1 MRSLSIFLAVVAVSS
16 FVIIACG
23 GIAPPPPS
31 GGGGGG
37 GGGGSGVNSAT
48 QTAVALLTLPAPG
61 IGGGP
66 ASTATGTPSPACVP
80 PSGASSVSFLDEFNG
95 SLGAGWSWLG
105 EDPSRWS
112 LTAAP
117 GFLRITL
124 SNATIQAD
132 GEAKNFL
139 VRQVPAGNF
148 EIQTFVRFEPESNFQ
163 FAGLLIYQNQ
173 GNAMQ
178 FGRAFAQCPYDICKD
193 NAIYFDLAETGKDN
207 TPNFAAAQTDLS
219 QAHLRLRREG
229 TKYSGYYSGDGINWS
244 LIGEHT
250 SSITPA
256 YIGLIASQAYE
267 SETNADFDCFSVQN
281 LP

>member
-1 MRSLSIFLAVVAVSS
+1 MRSLLIFVCVLIVSS
-16 FVIIACG
+16 LIIIACG
-23 GIAPPPPS
+23 GIAPPPS

-37 GGGGSGVNSAT
+37 GGGGSGVNNAT
-48 QTAVALLTLPAPG
+48 QTAIAQLTLPAPG

-66 ASTATGTPSPACVP
+66 ASTATDTPASACLP
-80 PSGASSVSFLDEFNG
+80 PSGASNVAFSDGFNG
-95 SLGAGWSWLG
+95 SLSAGWTWLV

-124 SNATIQAD
+124 SNGNIKAD
-132 GEAKNFL
+132 GEPKNFL
-139 VRQVPAGNF
+139 VRPAPSGNF
-148 EIQTFVRFEPESNFQ
+148 EIQTFVRFEPVSNFQ
-163 FAGLLIYQNQ
+163 FAGLLVYQNQ
-173 GNAMQ
+173 GNALQ
-178 FGRAFAQCPYDICKD
+178 FGRAFAQCPYDICKG

-207 TPNFAAAQTDLS
+207 APNFAAAQTDLS

-229 TKYSGYYSGDGINWS
+229 TKYSGYYSGDGVNWS

-250 SSITPA
+250 SNIAPTS
-256 YIGLIASQAYE
+256 IGLIASQAYE
-267 SETNADFDCFSVQN
+267 AEANADFDCFSLQT